1 MIRAVRGSEGEMG
14 GVGGVSR
21 GGGGWATWSVVPIET
36 EHTGVAKMGIC
47 LGSLGRCGSSA
58 SEIA

>member
-1 MIRAVRGSEGEMG
+1 MG

-36 EHTGVAKMGIC
+36 EHTGVATMGIC